1 MIKHLKRGLSPV
13 IATVLLIS
21 LALILAVIV
30 FLWAR
35 GFIEEKIQKF
45 GEPIERACEDV
56 SFSVDVDSSNNEI
69 KLTNMGTVPLY
80 GVEIRKKNDLSGV
93 ISKVGTAYFD
103 EQGSGTDEEK
113 KGIPKGSEETAAIDF
128 EGSAN
133 INPNEIAFII
143 PILLG
148 ETEEFKKSYVCD
160 EKFREEVVVL

>member
-1 MIKHLKRGLSPV
+1 MKKHLKRGLSPV

-45 GEPIERACEDV
+45 EEPIERACEDV
-56 SFSVDVDSSNNEI
+56 SFSVDIDSSSNEI
-69 KLTNMGTVPLY
+69 KLTNIGTVPLY
-80 GVEIRKKNDLSGV
+80 GVEIRKKSDLGL
-93 ISKVGTAYFD
+93 ISKVGTASFD
-103 EQGSGTDEEK
+103 KQGI
-113 KGIPKGSEETAAIDF
+113 GIPKGAEETSQINN
-128 EGSAN
+128 EGSVKIIQKDVAL
-133 INPNEIAFII
+133 II

-160 EKFREEVVVL
+160 EKFGEEVVVL